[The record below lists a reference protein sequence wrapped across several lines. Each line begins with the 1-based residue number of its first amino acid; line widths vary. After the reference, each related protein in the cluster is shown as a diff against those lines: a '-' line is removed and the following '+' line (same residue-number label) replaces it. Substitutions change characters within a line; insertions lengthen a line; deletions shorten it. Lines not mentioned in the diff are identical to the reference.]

1 MEPKAFEGKALEVFR
16 GYYPKGTNYLLS
28 PTGDP
33 PYTTT
38 SRNLEVKVCTP
49 AELHPNTNAPTAST

>member
-1 MEPKAFEGKALEVFR
+1 MEPKAFDGKALEVFR